1 MKNIVL
7 VVTAFMFSMTVSG
20 QKLDQVSLPLNTSA
34 KQIGLISNINLADI
48 NAGQKG
54 QKGQIGI
61 RTTQTSISYKFK
73 KGSSKIIFEVPN
85 ATEILATGL
94 NTETKSKNK
103 VEWLI
108 DAKNEDQYKLYIAT
122 AGDSAKNYIIYS
134 GYIYFPNQNK
144 WKLIASFK
152 INGSTESITSASTF
166 KSSTITSKLEDLFTD
181 IWTQTDNGNWLKI
194 QNTGIQK
201 PVLPP
206 FSDIDSSA
214 RAQIDEAIIQK
225 AIQEKQTD
233 AINFKKGLYYTLM
246 KSSTKPELL
255 RITDTVTIFY
265 KGYIMGT
272 DKVFDQTTNE
282 PRVFPLGRLIKGW
295 QIGLEDLHVGEK
307 VKLLIPSGLAYSIR
321 TRSPMIPPN
330 SILVFEIE
338 IVEAKHQV
346 NVN

>member
-1 MKNIVL
+1 MKNLSL
-7 VVTAFMFSMTVSG
+7 VIFSSIMFIIGKSQENYQASIPVNS
-20 QKLDQVSLPLNTSA
+20 SI
-34 KQIGLISNINLADI
+34 KQIGFITNLNTENIAY
-48 NAGQKG
+48 
-54 QKGQIGI
+54 
-61 RTTQTSISYKFK
+61 RK
-73 KGSSKIIFEVPN
+73 KGLTFISTNQSKFSLKFNKGSGKIIFEVPN
-85 ATEILATGL
+85 ATEILAAGL
-94 NTETKSKNK
+94 NAKKNSKNK
-103 VEWLI
+103 VEWAF
-108 DAKNEDQYKLYIAT
+108 DPKQEDQCKFYIAT

-134 GYIYFPNQNK
+134 GYIYFPKQNK

-152 INGSTESITSASTF
+152 INGSNETITSASTF
-166 KSSTITSKLEDLFTD
+166 KSSTITSKLEDLFSD
-181 IWTQTDNGNWLKI
+181 IWTQTDNGTWLKI

-246 KSSTKPELL
+246 KSSTKPELV

-272 DKVFDQTTNE
+272 DKVFDQTANE
-282 PRVFPLGRLIKGW
+282 PRTFPLGRLIKGW

-338 IVEAKHQV
+338 LVETNHVK
-346 NVN
+346 NSN

>member
-7 VVTAFMFSMTVSG
+7 VLAASMFSFLGFG
-20 QKLDQVSLPLNTSA
+20 QKQDQVSLPLNTST
-34 KQIGLISNINLADI
+34 KQIGLISNLNLAMVE
-48 NAGQKG
+48 AG

-61 RTTQTSISYKFK
+61 KTAQSSINYKFK
-73 KGSSKIIFEVPN
+73 KESSKIIFEVPN

-94 NTETKSKNK
+94 NTKTNSTNK
-103 VEWLI
+103 VEWAF
-108 DAKNEDQYKLYIAT
+108 DAKQEDQYKLYIST

-134 GYIYFPNQNK
+134 GYIYFPKQNK

-166 KSSTITSKLEDLFTD
+166 KSSTVTSKIEDLFSD
-181 IWTQTDNGNWLKI
+181 IWTQADNGTWLKI
-194 QNTGIQK
+194 QNTGTQK
-201 PVLPP
+201 PNLPP

-214 RAQIDEAIIQK
+214 RAQIDAAIIQK

-233 AINFKKGLYYTLM
+233 ATNFKKGLYYTLM
-246 KSSTKPELL
+246 KTSTKPELV

-272 DKVFDQTTNE
+272 DKVFDQTANE
-282 PRVFPLGRLIKGW
+282 PRTFPLGRLIKGW
-295 QIGLEDLHVGEK
+295 QLGLEDLHVGEK
-307 VKLLIPSGLAYSIR
+307 VKLLIPSGLAYGIR

>member
-1 MKNIVL
+1 MKNIFL
-7 VVTAFMFSMTVSG
+7 VIFSSILFIIG
-20 QKLDQVSLPLNTSA
+20 KSQENYQASIPINSSI
-34 KQIGLISNINLADI
+34 KQIGFITNLNTENIAYRKKGLTVISTN
-48 NAGQKG
+48 QSKF
-54 QKGQIGI
+54 
-61 RTTQTSISYKFK
+61 SIKFK
-73 KGSSKIIFEVPN
+73 KGSGKIIFEVPN

-94 NTETKSKNK
+94 NTKTNSKNK
-103 VEWLI
+103 VEWAF
-108 DAKNEDQYKLYIAT
+108 DAKQDDQYKLYIAN

-134 GYIYFPNQNK
+134 GYIYFPKQNK

-152 INGSTESITSASTF
+152 INGSTESITSAIAF

-181 IWTQTDNGNWLKI
+181 IWTQTDNGTWLKI

-214 RAQIDEAIIQK
+214 RSEIDEAIIQK
-225 AIQEKQTD
+225 AILEKQTD

-246 KSSTKPELL
+246 KSSTKPELV

-321 TRSPMIPPN
+321 TRSSIIPPN

-338 IVEAKHQV
+338 LVETKHV
-346 NVN
+346 KNSN